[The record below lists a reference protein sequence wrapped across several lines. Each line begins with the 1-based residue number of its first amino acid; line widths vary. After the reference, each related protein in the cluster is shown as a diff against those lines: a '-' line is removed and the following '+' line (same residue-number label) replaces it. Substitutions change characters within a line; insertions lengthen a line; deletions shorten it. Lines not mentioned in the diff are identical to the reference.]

1 MRVNYKICF
10 IFFIAGS
17 ILFNIIPAY
26 SADKL
31 VPLKI
36 GIVDVAVVTRGSL
49 LAKNIARQIDA
60 KRRKFMNEIKLEE
73 KALRK
78 LDEELQKK
86 RVILSPEAVNEEQ
99 RKFRTKRAALNKMV
113 QARNQDLLKF
123 RRGTDIYWNTSM
135 QKAVSA
141 VVRKHGFN
149 LVFRYSPELILVR
162 PDNIEIS
169 NLVLD
174 QLNKNITKYT
184 VTSSPKKT
192 EK

>member
-1 MRVNYKICF
+1 MRVYFKIF
-10 IFFIAGS
+10 IIFFITGS
-17 ILFNIIPAY
+17 IFFNIVPAY

-31 VPLKI
+31 GPLKI

-49 LAKNIARQIDA
+49 LAKNIARQINA
-60 KRRKFMNEIKLEE
+60 KRRKFMNEIKIEE

-86 RVILSPEAVNEEQ
+86 RVILSPEAVNKEQ

-123 RRGTDIYWNTSM
+123 RRGTDIFWNTSM

>member
-1 MRVNYKICF
+1 MRVYYKICL
-10 IFFIAGS
+10 ICFIAGS
-17 ILFNIIPAY
+17 ILFNIVPAY
-26 SADKL
+26 AEDKL
-31 VPLKI
+31 GPLKI

-135 QKAVSA
+135 QKAVSD
-141 VVRKHGFN
+141 VVKKHGFN
-149 LVFRYSPELILVR
+149 LVFRYTPELILVR
-162 PDNIEIS
+162 PDSIDFS

>member
-1 MRVNYKICF
+1 MRVYYKICL
-10 IFFIAGS
+10 ICFIAGS
-17 ILFNIIPAY
+17 ILFNIVPAY

-86 RVILSPEAVNEEQ
+86 RVILSPEAVNQEQ

-123 RRGTDIYWNTSM
+123 RRGTDIFWNTSM
-135 QKAVSA
+135 QKAVSD
-141 VVRKHGFN
+141 VVKKHGYN
-149 LVFRYSPELILVR
+149 LVFRYTPELILVR
-162 PDNIEIS
+162 PDSIEIS

>member
-1 MRVNYKICF
+1 M
-10 IFFIAGS
+10 
-17 ILFNIIPAY
+17 
-26 SADKL
+26 
-31 VPLKI
+31 PLKI

-123 RRGTDIYWNTSM
+123 SGLTILIF
-135 QKAVSA
+135 AF
-141 VVRKHGFN
+141 FN
-149 LVFRYSPELILVR
+149 
-162 PDNIEIS
+162 
-169 NLVLD
+169 
-174 QLNKNITKYT
+174 
-184 VTSSPKKT
+184 
-192 EK
+192 